1 MNKDIVVSHAKKLRF
16 LRKQADIKQTE
27 ISSYLGMSQQAYSKL
42 ENAETVFS
50 EDTIEKIARFFKI
63 TTAEFERSS
72 DSVFIGNN
80 AYNYSSNNCSVDE
93 RIKLLERFIE
103 GNIKKQL

>member
-1 MNKDIVVSHAKKLRF
+1 
-16 LRKQADIKQTE
+16 
-27 ISSYLGMSQQAYSKL
+27 MSQQAYSKL

-93 RIKLLERFIE
+93 RILKSYEILLDQNRKLFENLLLEKDERIKLLERFIE